1 MIKLKDL
8 LSEFIFGLGASGG
21 SGIPVSKAQAKKRAA
36 DKAKKN
42 TDTKDK
48 ADKNT
53 LWKDAKIK
61 NPATGNEIS
70 IKSALSYPKDSEVYI
85 QAIKLGK
92 EKYNVPNSSGEYNRY
107 FDKDGKKRE
116 KAFENTIK
124 LKDLLG
130 EAYNPAEAFNKKV
143 SKMTDRNEHSAAA
156 VELAIYMDD
165 KDAVR
170 KLQQIKKDHDKRGS
184 LSSEDSKERSSLVDK
199 LLKKAKKELS
209 EKDYKLINS
218 SF

>member
-8 LSEFIFGLGASGG
+8 LSEFIFGLGATGG
-21 SGIPVSKAQAKKRAA
+21 SGPVSKAQAEKRAA
-36 DKAKKN
+36 DKTKKN

-53 LWKDAKIK
+53 TWKDAKIK

-70 IKSALSYPKDSEVYI
+70 IKSALGYPKDSEVYI
-85 QAIKLGK
+85 QAIKIGK

-124 LKDLLG
+124 LKDLL

-165 KDAVR
+165 RDAVR

-184 LSSEDSKERSSLVDK
+184 LSTEDSKERSSLVDK